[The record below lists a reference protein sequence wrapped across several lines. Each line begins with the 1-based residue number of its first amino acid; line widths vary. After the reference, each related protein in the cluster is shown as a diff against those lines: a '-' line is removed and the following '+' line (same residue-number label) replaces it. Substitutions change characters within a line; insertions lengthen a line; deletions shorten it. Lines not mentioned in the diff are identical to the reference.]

1 MKQSFQ
7 QKYSTKHL
15 GPEYIKKYD
24 NNKKVDNPIKMEK
37 YLNKH
42 YIKDD
47 TSWPIFM

>member
-7 QKYSTKHL
+7 QKYSAKYL

-24 NNKKVDNPIKMEK
+24 NKQVDNPIKMEK
-37 YLNKH
+37 DLNRH